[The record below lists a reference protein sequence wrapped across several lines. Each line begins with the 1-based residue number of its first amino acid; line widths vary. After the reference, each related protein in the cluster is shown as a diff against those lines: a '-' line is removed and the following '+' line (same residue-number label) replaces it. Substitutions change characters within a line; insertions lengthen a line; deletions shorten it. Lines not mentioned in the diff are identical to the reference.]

1 MAKTKREIL
10 KENLLN
16 AAESRIKQHGLAA
29 LRARDVT
36 KDAGCALG
44 SLYNAYEDLDLL
56 ILAVNSR
63 TLACLHEALQN
74 ASASQAAPDEKLLA
88 LALAY
93 LEFGTENPNLWAAL
107 FDHRMPTGVHV
118 PDWHLEEH
126 ALLIAQV
133 IDPLAQLSPALDEA
147 TLALRA
153 RTVFSAVHGIVKL
166 SLEGRFVALDP
177 NAVRSELSEFVLQFL
192 RGYRETQEELGT

>member
-1 MAKTKREIL
+1 MAKNKRETL

-16 AAESRIKQHGLAA
+16 AAEKRIKAHGLAA

-63 TLACLHEALQN
+63 TLARLHTSLQD
-74 ASASQAAPDEKLLA
+74 ASASKEAPEEKLLA

-107 FDHRMPTGVHV
+107 FDHRMPPDV
-118 PDWHLEEH
+118 PVPEWHLEEH
-126 ALLIAQV
+126 AGLIAEV
-133 IDPLAQLSPALDEA
+133 MHPLSQLSPGLDDA
-147 TLALRA
+147 TLGLRA

-166 SLEGRFVALDP
+166 SLEGRFVALDTD
-177 NAVRSELSEFVLQFL
+177 AVRTELSGFVQQFL
-192 RGYRETQEELGT
+192 RGYQADK

>member
-1 MAKTKREIL
+1 MKKKIL
-10 KENLLN
+10 D
-16 AAESRIKQHGLAA
+16 AAEKCIETQGLTA

-44 SLYNAYEDLDLL
+44 SLYNAFEDMDLL
-56 ILAVNSR
+56 ILSVNSR
-63 TLACLHEALQN
+63 TLARLHASLKD
-74 ASASQAAPDEKLLA
+74 ASASQEAPKETLLT

-107 FDHRMPTGVHV
+107 FDHRMQPGVPV
-118 PDWHLEEH
+118 PRWHLEEH
-126 ALLIAQV
+126 AVLIAE
-133 IDPLAQLSPALDEA
+133 IIGPLSQLSPNLDED
-147 TLALRA
+147 TLASRA

-177 NAVRSELSEFVLQFL
+177 NTVRAELSEFVSQYL
-192 RGYRETQEELGT
+192 READ

>member
-1 MAKTKREIL
+1 MDKNKREIL
-10 KENLLN
+10 KENILN
-16 AAESRIKQHGLAA
+16 AAEKRMETQGLVA

-44 SLYNAYEDLDLL
+44 SLYNAFEDLDLL

-63 TLACLHEALQN
+63 TIARLHASLKA
-74 ASASQAAPDEKLLA
+74 ASATQEDPKDKLLA

-93 LEFGTENPNLWAAL
+93 LDFGTENPNLWAAL
-107 FDHRMPTGVHV
+107 FDHRMQPGVSV
-118 PDWHLEEH
+118 PQWHLEEH
-126 ALLIAQV
+126 VALIAE
-133 IDPLAQLSPALDEA
+133 IIGPLSELSPDLDDD
-147 TLALRA
+147 TLASRA

-177 NAVRSELSEFVLQFL
+177 DEVRVELSEFVSQYLW
-192 RGYRETQEELGT
+192 GYQSERKV

>member
-16 AAESRIKQHGLAA
+16 AAEERIRTQGLAA

-56 ILAVNSR
+56 VLAVNSR
-63 TLACLHEALQN
+63 TLARLHSSLQQ
-74 ASASQAAPDEKLLA
+74 ASASTEVPEERVLA

-93 LEFGTENPNLWAAL
+93 LEFGTANPNLWAAL
-107 FDHRMPTGVHV
+107 FDHHMPPDVSV
-118 PDWHLEEH
+118 PDWHLDEH
-126 ALLIAQV
+126 ALLIAEV
-133 IDPLAQLSPALDEA
+133 VKPLSRITPELDDQA
-147 TLALRA
+147 LALRA

-177 NAVRSELSEFVLQFL
+177 EALRFELSEFVRQYL
-192 RGYRETQEELGT
+192 RGLRFSDAARRQ

>member
-1 MAKTKREIL
+1 MAKSKREIL
-10 KENLLN
+10 KEKILL
-16 AAESRIKQHGLAA
+16 AAEKRIETQGLAA

-44 SLYNAYEDLDLL
+44 SLYNAFEDLDLL

-63 TLACLHEALQN
+63 TLARLHASLQS
-74 ASASQAAPDEKLLA
+74 ASASQASPEEKLLA

-93 LEFGTENPNLWAAL
+93 LDFGTENPNLWAAL
-107 FDHRMPTGVHV
+107 FDHRMQPGVPV
-118 PDWHLEEH
+118 PQWHLEEH
-126 ALLIAQV
+126 VVLISE
-133 IDPLAQLSPALDEA
+133 IISPLSQLSPNLDDD
-147 TLALRA
+147 TLASRA

-177 NAVRSELSEFVLQFL
+177 ESVRTELSEFVSQYL
-192 RGYRETQEELGT
+192 RGYQSG

>member
-1 MAKTKREIL
+1 MAKNKKEIL
-10 KENLLN
+10 KEKILN
-16 AAESRIKQHGLAA
+16 AAESRMKAQGLTA

-63 TLACLHEALQN
+63 TLARLY
-74 ASASQAAPDEKLLA
+74 ASLKDASIAQFAPRDKLLA

-93 LEFGTENPNLWAAL
+93 LDFATANPNLWAAL
-107 FDHRMPTGVHV
+107 FDHRMQPDTAV
-118 PDWHLEEH
+118 PQWHLEEH
-126 ALLIAQV
+126 ALLIAEV
-133 IDPLAQLSPALDEA
+133 IGPLSQLSPKLDGDALA
-147 TLALRA
+147 ARA

-177 NAVRSELSEFVLQFL
+177 DLIRTELSEFVSQYLQ
-192 RGYRETQEELGT
+192 GYQSGEIG

>member
-16 AAESRIKQHGLAA
+16 AAEERIESQGLSA
-29 LRARDVT
+29 LRARDIT

-56 ILAVNSR
+56 VLAVNSR
-63 TLACLHEALQN
+63 TLARLHGALQK
-74 ASASQAAPDEKLLA
+74 ASALQEDPEETLLA

-93 LEFGTENPNLWAAL
+93 LEFGTANPNLWAAL
-107 FDHRMPTGVHV
+107 FDHHMPPGIPV
-118 PDWHLEEH
+118 PDWHLDEH
-126 ALLIAQV
+126 AVLIAEIVGPLSQ
-133 IDPLAQLSPALDEA
+133 IDPDLDTES
-147 TLALRA
+147 LALRA

-166 SLEGRFVALDP
+166 SLEGRFVALEP
-177 NAVRSELSEFVLQFL
+177 EVLRAELSGFIRQYL
-192 RGYRETQEELGT
+192 RGFRFSDAIPRQ

>member
-1 MAKTKREIL
+1 VTKNKREIL

-16 AAESRIKQHGLAA
+16 AAEERIKSHGLAA

-63 TLACLHEALQN
+63 TLARLHTTLQT
-74 ASASQAAPDEKLLA
+74 ASSSKEEPEEKLLA

-93 LEFGTENPNLWAAL
+93 LEFGTENSNLWAAL
-107 FDHRMPTGVHV
+107 FDHRMPPGVPV
-118 PDWHLEEH
+118 PEWHLEEH
-126 ALLIAQV
+126 VILIAEV
-133 IDPLAQLSPALDEA
+133 MAPLSQLSPRLDEA
-147 TLALRA
+147 ALALRA

-166 SLEGRFVALDP
+166 SLEGRFVALDTD
-177 NAVRSELSEFVLQFL
+177 AVRSELSGFVLQFL
-192 RGYRETQEELGT
+192 RGYQAALQ